1 MTAYASFRC
10 ARAVFALGAICCV
23 AATAAEP
30 STVQFHGFIGQ
41 SYIHTDRN
49 QFFGHS
55 TGNGHFQFREL
66 GANVSW
72 QAQPNLLFAAQAV
85 SRHAGDGDNGEPR
98 LDYALADYGIVSN
111 EQYSLGMRSG
121 STTRPGTCHLPG
133 RASCCPSRFTSIE
146 PEISA
151 YPWTASTFMASGAAA
166 RRI

>member
-111 EQYSLGMRSG
+111 EQYSLGMRAG
-121 STTRPGTCHLPG
+121 PVKKPFGLYKATKDVPFTRPSILLPQAIYFDRTPNLRTYLDG
-133 RASCCPSRFTSIE
+133 I
-146 PEISA
+146 
-151 YPWTASTFMASGAAA
+151 
-166 RRI
+166 